1 MDRNERPRVVQIR
14 VFWGETAVL
23 VRHLQAGQGF
33 VLGAEAGP
41 GVDFVVGAEHL
52 GCARLPLVQARGDQA
67 WSVEAAE
74 STEDGA
80 LTQRPLLADER
91 VTRQFG
97 TLTVEVESVA
107 ALPSK
112 RAMFPRKLRLTA
124 LAFVGISALAHGGL
138 LACSSKAPADS
149 FASLYEDTTDEQLL
163 VMQQYLA
170 SAEEKE
176 QDELEAEA
184 SADPSADQKEGGTGT
199 RAKGEEGSL
208 GSPYSRASAGRYG
221 IQGPRD
227 NPDPYI
233 ARQQAVNDA
242 AEFGMI
248 GLLNSGAGGD
258 PNAPTAPWGRDD
270 SLAANP
276 LSARGNQ
283 WGSDIN
289 QGDSLGLSG
298 LGTGGGGRGEGI
310 GLGSIGTIGHG
321 AGTGAAQGFGSG
333 HGRLSG
339 SHRASS
345 SSPMAA
351 PPPQAAS
358 IAAPVEV
365 EAPIDPN
372 GRFATTYRPG
382 GGHLAAFDA
391 AVAQGLLPA
400 ATREVV
406 ADVGGRF
413 FPKVDLAEGSALGL
427 RADVE
432 RARVAPA
439 GGTVHVRLALRGT
452 ETAPEAKPHLS
463 VHLVMDTSG
472 SMEGDSITR
481 AREAALS
488 LVERLSPTDELSL
501 VTFSSEANVLVPAG
515 PVGPRRGF
523 ITAKIREIGASGG
536 TNLSEGLAFGYAQAA
551 HSLNR
556 DGVRVVMLLSDG
568 QATEGETRPAAL
580 SQMALNAFQDGIPT
594 STFGIGA
601 NYDGPLMSAIA
612 SDGAGGYY
620 YLADTRRIAEAL
632 ATELDRRI
640 DPIAT
645 AVEVRIRLD
654 DGVDLL
660 KVYGSRRLGENEA
673 ARVRAQEV
681 AADVQ
686 AAQRDGIKQNRKH
699 DTEGGMRFF
708 IPAFARGDSHALL
721 LKLRLPPGAEDKK
734 IATIEL
740 KYKDRVFGHNV
751 VEERPLRISY
761 ASSDADSALSADAS
775 VVGTVQAFV
784 AGESLLDA
792 ARLVSRGNLDAATSL
807 LLERE
812 DILRTAAGQLGEPR
826 LGDEATR
833 LAKLRGHLGGSG
845 HERLA
850 LAMML
855 ESAGRS
861 SLQ

>member
-1 MDRNERPRVVQIR
+1 MDRNERPRVVQVR
-14 VFWGETAVL
+14 VLWGETAVL
-23 VRHLQAGQGF
+23 VRHLQPGQGF
-33 VLGAEAGP
+33 SLGAEAGP
-41 GVDFVVGAEHL
+41 GVDFVVGADDL
-52 GCARLPLVQARGDQA
+52 GCAHVAIVRGQDGR
-67 WSVEAAE
+67 SLLVEALEGAE
-74 STEDGA
+74 TV
-80 LTQRPLLADER
+80 RPLGEDER
-91 VTRQFG
+91 VARRFG
-97 TLTVEVESVA
+97 ELTVEVESVS
-107 ALPSK
+107 ALPAK
-112 RAMFPRKLRLTA
+112 DAIFPRKLRLTA
-124 LAFVGISALAHGGL
+124 LAFVGISALIHGGL
-138 LACSSKAPADS
+138 LACSSSAPPGS
-149 FASLYEDTTDEQLL
+149 QASVDDGPTEDQVLM
-163 VMQQYLA
+163 MQQYLA
-170 SAEEKE
+170 SAAEKE
-176 QDELEAEA
+176 MEEAEQEA
-184 SADPSADQKEGGTGT
+184 SSSPDQKEGGTGT
-199 RAKGEEGSL
+199 RAKGEEGSM
-208 GSPYSRASAGRYG
+208 GSPSAYATGNRYG
-221 IQGPRD
+221 VQGPSD

-233 ARQQAVNDA
+233 ARQQAARDA

-248 GLLNSGAGGD
+248 GLLNSGSGGD
-258 PNAPTAPWGRDD
+258 PNAPVAPWGRDD
-270 SLAANP
+270 SLGADP
-276 LSARGNQ
+276 LSARGNL
-283 WGSDIN
+283 WGSEID
-289 QGDSLGLSG
+289 QGGAFGFSAVGE
-298 LGTGGGGRGEGI
+298 GGGGRGEGI

-321 AGTGAAQGFGSG
+321 AGTGTAQGFGSG
-333 HGRLSG
+333 HGRLGG
-339 SHRASS
+339 SHRVMP
-345 SSPMAA
+345 SSPGAA
-351 PPPQAAS
+351 PPPRAEPVV
-358 IAAPVEV
+358 APVVE

-413 FPKVDLAEGSALGL
+413 FPQVNLAEGAALGL
-427 RADVE
+427 RTDLE
-432 RARVAPA
+432 RVRVAPA
-439 GGTVHVRLALRGT
+439 GGSVHVRLSLRGT
-452 ETAPEAKPHLS
+452 DVAPDAKPHLS

-472 SMEGDSITR
+472 SMEGESISR

-488 LVERLSPTDELSL
+488 LVERLGPTDELSL
-501 VTFSSEANVLVPAG
+501 VTFSSEANLLVPAG

-523 ITAKIREIGASGG
+523 ITAKIREIAASGG
-536 TNLSEGLAFGYAQAA
+536 TNIGEGLALGYAQAA
-551 HSLNR
+551 RSLSR

-580 SQMALNAFQDGIPT
+580 SQIALNAFQDGIPT

-601 NYDGPLMSAIA
+601 NYDGPLMSSIA

-620 YLADTRRIAEAL
+620 YLADTRRIGEAL

-660 KVYGSRRLGENEA
+660 KVYGSRRLGQDEA
-673 ARVRAQEV
+673 ARVRVQEV

-686 AAQRDGIKQNRKH
+686 AARRDGIKQNREH
-699 DTEGGMRFF
+699 DVEGGMRFF

-721 LKLRLPPGAEDKK
+721 LKLRLPPGSETRK

-740 KYKDRVFGHNV
+740 KYKDRVYGHNV
-751 VEERPLRISY
+751 MEERPLRVDY

-775 VVGTVQAFV
+775 VVGTVQAFI

-792 ARLVSRGNLDAATSL
+792 ARFVSRGNVDAATSL
-807 LLERE
+807 LQERE
-812 DILRTAAGQLGEPR
+812 EILRAASTQLAEPR